1 MAHMKQDALQHGDR
15 VEVYWN
21 LHKLCFSI
29 RKNGR
34 VVMHLHEGP
43 EWLTLTDVKF
53 AVQPAGRAKVL
64 REKKKN
70 VHAFIR
76 GTVNFESPVAYQ
88 ELVSYNPYK
97 GDTFMVTFGGLQNPI
112 HKARRVTL
120 SDGKVYANQ

>member
-1 MAHMKQDALQHGDR
+1 MKNNTLQDGDR
-15 VEVYWN
+15 VEVYRN
-21 LHKLCFSI
+21 LHKNCFSI

-34 VVMHLHEGP
+34 VVDYRYDDEM
-43 EWLTLTDVKF
+43 LTLVDVKF

-64 REKKKN
+64 REQKKN

-76 GTVNFESPVAYQ
+76 GTVSFETPVAYQ

-97 GDTFMVTFGGLQNPI
+97 GDTFFVTFGGLQNPI

-120 SDGKVYANQ
+120 SDGKVWANQ

>member
-1 MAHMKQDALQHGDR
+1 MKNNTLQDGDR
-15 VEVYWN
+15 VEVYRN
-21 LHKLCFSI
+21 LHKNCFSI

-34 VVMHLHEGP
+34 VVDYRYDDEM
-43 EWLTLTDVKF
+43 LTLVDVKF

-64 REKKKN
+64 REQKKN

-76 GTVNFESPVAYQ
+76 GTVSFKTPVAYQ

-97 GDTFMVTFGGLQNPI
+97 GDTFFVTFGGLQNPI

-120 SDGKVYANQ
+120 SDGKVWANQ

>member
-1 MAHMKQDALQHGDR
+1 MKQDALQHGDR

-34 VVMHLHEGP
+34 VVKHLHEGP
-43 EWLTLTDVKF
+43 EYLTLTDVKF

-76 GTVNFESPVAYQ
+76 GTINFESPVAYQ
-88 ELVSYNPYK
+88 EFVSYNPYK
-97 GDTFMVTFGGLQNPI
+97 GDTFMVTFGGFMTPI